1 MNTENK
7 DDLGFIGLLKSFP
20 RPFWVASAMELF
32 ERWAWYGLF
41 AVLALY
47 LTGSTD
53 EGGLGFT
60 HIEKGEIMSYV
71 TSILYLLPI
80 FTGAIADKIGY
91 KRALIIAYILLGTGY
106 YFMGEV
112 TSFTNVFLVF
122 LWVAIGAAM
131 FKPVASAIVT
141 KSTDERNSSFGFGV
155 FYMMVNIGGF
165 FGPLFSAKLRDE
177 YGWKIVFIMA
187 ASAIAVNMILV
198 LFFFKEPHRE
208 KNEESFGKTIG
219 KSLKNIWEALS
230 DMKLTLLLLIMVG
243 FWLMFNQ
250 LFYTLPTFI
259 EDWVNTKPLGEFLDK
274 ASFIPQF
281 FADFFKNKEG
291 GVNPEMIVNLD
302 AFFIVV
308 FQMIISTIILKWK
321 PINAMMTGI
330 LIAIIG
336 IALSFYTNNVFY
348 TIFGIFIFAIG
359 EMTSNPKFSDYI
371 AKISPKGKEALYM
384 GTYFL
389 PISLANLLTKW
400 ITGDLY
406 EKYADKISLLKR
418 LLAEKGIQIKEIGT
432 PLSKQEF
439 IEKLQALKAVNLEEA
454 LKFIPPTD
462 QIENWKPVIKQIKEN
477 ALMPGTENVVIS
489 GEFSKNDFIAE
500 AAQKLGMSVNE
511 LTQYLWETYHPGQI
525 WYVIAGIGLIT
536 IVGLVIYDRVIA
548 ARAKKQRA

>member
-1 MNTENK
+1 MNNNK
-7 DDLGFIGLLKSFP
+7 EELGFVGLLKSFP

-53 EGGLGFT
+53 EGALGFN
-60 HIEKGEIMSYV
+60 HIQKGEIMSYV
-71 TSILYLLPI
+71 TFILYLLPI
-80 FTGAIADKIGY
+80 ITGAIADKIGY
-91 KRALIIAYILLGTGY
+91 KLSLIIAYTLLGTGY

-112 TSFTNVFLVF
+112 TSYTAVFLVF
-122 LWVAIGAAM
+122 LWVAVGAAM

-141 KSTDERNSSFGFGV
+141 KSTDKRNSSFGFGV

-165 FGPLFSAKLRDE
+165 FGPLFSAKLRDH

-187 ASAIAVNMILV
+187 ASAIAVNMLLV
-198 LFFFKEPHRE
+198 LFVFKEPNRE
-208 KNEESFGKTIG
+208 KNNESFGETIS
-219 KSLKNIWEALS
+219 KSVKNIIEALS
-230 DMKLTLLLLIMVG
+230 DMKLTILLVIMIG

-259 EDWVNTKPLGEFLDK
+259 EDWVNTKPLGEFLDN
-274 ASFIPQF
+274 ASFVPQF

-308 FQMIISTIILKWK
+308 FQMLISTIILKWK
-321 PINAMMTGI
+321 AINAMMSGI

-389 PISLANLLTKW
+389 PIALANLLTKW

-406 EKYADKISLLKR
+406 EKYADKVSLLEKT
-418 LLAEKGIQIKEIGT
+418 LSDKGIKLPEVGSA
-432 PLSKQEF
+432 LSKQEF
-439 IEKLQALKAVNLEEA
+439 IDKLHALKSINVEEV
-454 LKFIPPTD
+454 LKFVPPED
-462 QIENWKPVIKQIKEN
+462 KIENWKPVVTQIKNYAKEHGVEN
-477 ALMPGTENVVIS
+477 LSLS
-489 GEFSKNDFIAE
+489 GEFSKNDLIHK
-500 AAQKLGMSVNE
+500 AADAMNMTPDQ
-511 LTQYLWETYHPGQI
+511 LTQYLWDTYHPGQI

-536 IVGLVIYDRVIA
+536 IVGLVIYDRVVA
-548 ARAKKQRA
+548 AKAKTDQLT

>member
-1 MNTENK
+1 MNKKEE
-7 DDLGFIGLLKSFP
+7 LGFVGLIKSFT

-53 EGGLGFT
+53 EGALGFT
-60 HIEKGEIMSYV
+60 HIQKGEIMSYV
-71 TSILYLLPI
+71 TFILYLLPI
-80 FTGAIADKIGY
+80 ITGAVADKIGY
-91 KRALIIAYILLGTGY
+91 KLSLLIAYIILATGY
-106 YFMGEV
+106 YFMGTV
-112 TSFTNVFLVF
+112 TSYNAVFLVF

-165 FGPLFSAKLRDE
+165 FGPLFSAKLRDQF
-177 YGWKIVFIMA
+177 GWKIVFIMA
-187 ASAIAVNMILV
+187 ASAIVVNLIV
-198 LFFFKEPHRE
+198 LLLFFKEPNRE
-208 KNEESFGKTIG
+208 KNEESFGETI
-219 KSLKNIWEALS
+219 KRSFSNIMEALA
-230 DMKLTLLLLIMVG
+230 DMKLTLLLLIMIG

-259 EDWVNTKPLGEFLDK
+259 EDWVNTKPLGEFMDK
-274 ASFIPQF
+274 AAFIPQW

-321 PINAMMTGI
+321 PISAMMSGI

-348 TIFGIFIFAIG
+348 TIFGILIFAIG

-389 PISLANLLTKW
+389 PIAFANLLTKW

-406 EKYADKISLLKR
+406 EKFADKVSLIKR
-418 LLAEKGIQIKEIGT
+418 LAQEKGLQLTEIGT
-432 PLSKQEF
+432 PLSKEEF
-439 IEKLQALKAVNLEEA
+439 IEKLHALKAINIEEV
-454 LKFIPPTD
+454 LKFVPTQEKITD
-462 QIENWKPVIKQIKEN
+462 WKPVVTQIKEYAKQN
-477 ALMPGTENVVIS
+477 NIENLS
-489 GEFSKNDFIAE
+489 LTGEFSKNDLIHQ
-500 AAQKLGMSVNE
+500 AATQLNMTPDQ
-511 LTQYLWETYHPGQI
+511 LTQYLWDTYHPSQI

-536 IVGLVIYDRVIA
+536 IVGLVVYDRVIA
-548 ARAKKQRA
+548 AKAKKAL

>member
-1 MNTENK
+1 MNKQEN
-7 DDLGFIGLLKSFP
+7 LGFIKLIKSFN
-20 RPFWVASAMELF
+20 RPFWIASIMELF

-53 EGGLGFT
+53 EGALGFS

-71 TSILYLLPI
+71 TFILYLLPI
-80 FTGAIADKIGY
+80 ITGAISDKIGY
-91 KRALIIAYILLGTGY
+91 KLSLIIAYVILGTGY

-112 TSFTNVFLVF
+112 TSYTAVFLVF

-141 KSTDERNSSFGFGV
+141 KSTTSTNSSFGFGV

-165 FGPLFSAKLRDE
+165 FGPLFSAKLRDAF
-177 YGWKIVFIMA
+177 GWKIVFIMA
-187 ASAIAVNMILV
+187 ASAIAVNLIVLL
-198 LFFFKEPHRE
+198 LFFEEPNRE
-208 KNEESFGKTIG
+208 KNND
-219 KSLKNIWEALS
+219 SLKETVNKSIKNIVEALS
-230 DMKLTLLLLIMVG
+230 DMKLTLLLIIMVG

-259 EDWVNTKPLGEFLDK
+259 EDWVNTKPLGQLLDNS
-274 ASFIPQF
+274 AFIPQF

-302 AFFIVV
+302 AFFIVI

-321 PINAMMTGI
+321 PVNAMMTGI
-330 LIAIIG
+330 FIAIIG

-348 TIFGIFIFAIG
+348 TIFGILIFAIG

-389 PISLANLLTKW
+389 PISVANLLTKW

-406 EKYADKISLLKR
+406 EKYADKTKLLQIELEK
-418 LLAEKGIQIKEIGT
+418 KGIEIQEIGT
-432 PLSKQEF
+432 PLTKEQF
-439 IEKLQALKAVNLEEA
+439 VEKLEKLNLPNFDEIIK
-454 LKFIPPTD
+454 LIPQDD
-462 QIENWKPVIKQIKEN
+462 QIANWKPIIKNMKEAVAQN
-477 ALMPGTENVVIS
+477 GNTSFTIN
-489 GEFSKNDFIAE
+489 GDFSKNDYIMHAAE
-500 AAQKLGMSVNE
+500 KLNMTPDQ
-511 LTQYLWETYHPGQI
+511 LTQYLWDTYHPGSI
-525 WYVIAGIGLIT
+525 WYIIAGIGMIT

-548 ARAKKQRA
+548 AKAKKALN

>member
-1 MNTENK
+1 MNKKEE
-7 DDLGFIGLLKSFP
+7 LGFTGLLKSFP

-53 EGGLGFT
+53 EGALGFS

-71 TSILYLLPI
+71 TAILYLLPI
-80 FTGAIADKIGY
+80 ITGAIADKIGY
-91 KRALIIAYILLGTGY
+91 KLSLIIAYVILGTGY

-112 TSFTNVFLVF
+112 TSYTSVFLVF
-122 LWVAIGAAM
+122 LWVAVGAAM

-165 FGPLFSAKLRDE
+165 FGPLFSAKLRDQF
-177 YGWKIVFIMA
+177 GWKIVFIMA
-187 ASAIAVNMILV
+187 ASAIAINLLLV
-198 LFFFKEPHRE
+198 LFVFKEPNRE
-208 KNEESFGKTIG
+208 KNTDSLSETISKSF
-219 KSLKNIWEALS
+219 KNIWEALS
-230 DMKLTLLLLIMVG
+230 DMKLTILLIIMIG

-259 EDWVNTKPLGEFLDK
+259 EDWVNTKPLGEWMDK
-274 ASFIPQF
+274 APYIPQW
-281 FADFFKNKEG
+281 FANFFKNKEG

-308 FQMIISTIILKWK
+308 FQMLISTIILKWK
-321 PINAMMTGI
+321 AISAMMSGI

-348 TIFGIFIFAIG
+348 TILGILVFAIG

-389 PISLANLLTKW
+389 PISAANLLTKW

-406 EKYADKISLLKR
+406 EKYADKVSIIGRELTS
-418 LLAEKGIQIKEIGT
+418 KGIDFIKVGT
-432 PLSKQEF
+432 PLTKEQF
-439 IEKLQALKAVNLEEA
+439 IEKVQLLKGLNIEEV
-454 LKFIPPTD
+454 LKFIPSQEKIKDWSP
-462 QIENWKPVIKQIKEN
+462 IVKQIKTYAKNHNLEN
-477 ALMPGTENVVIS
+477 IS
-489 GEFSKNDFIAE
+489 LSGKYSKNDLLID
-500 AAQKLGMSVNE
+500 AADKLNMTPDQ
-511 LTQYLWETYHPGQI
+511 LTQYLWEQYHPSQI
-525 WYVIAGIGLIT
+525 WYYIAGIGLIT
-536 IVGLVIYDRVIA
+536 IVGLVIYDRVVA
-548 ARAKKQRA
+548 SRAKKQIAA

>member
-1 MNTENK
+1 MNNNK
-7 DDLGFIGLLKSFP
+7 EELGFVGLLKSFP

-53 EGGLGFT
+53 EGALGFN
-60 HIEKGEIMSYV
+60 HIQKGEIMSYV
-71 TSILYLLPI
+71 TFILYLLPI
-80 FTGAIADKIGY
+80 ITGAIADKIGY
-91 KRALIIAYILLGTGY
+91 KLSLIIAYTLLGTGY

-112 TSFTNVFLVF
+112 TSYTAVFLVF
-122 LWVAIGAAM
+122 LWVAVGAAM

-141 KSTDERNSSFGFGV
+141 KSTDKRNSSFGFGV

-165 FGPLFSAKLRDE
+165 FGPLFSAKLRDH

-187 ASAIAVNMILV
+187 ASAIAVNMLLV
-198 LFFFKEPHRE
+198 LFVFKEPNRE
-208 KNEESFGKTIG
+208 KNNESFGETIS
-219 KSLKNIWEALS
+219 KSVKNIIEALS
-230 DMKLTLLLLIMVG
+230 DMKLTILLVIMIG

-259 EDWVNTKPLGEFLDK
+259 EDWVNTKPLGEFLDN
-274 ASFIPQF
+274 ASFVPQF

-308 FQMIISTIILKWK
+308 FQMLISTIILKWK
-321 PINAMMTGI
+321 AINAMMSGI

-389 PISLANLLTKW
+389 PIALANLLTKW

-406 EKYADKISLLKR
+406 EKYADKVSLLEKT
-418 LLAEKGIQIKEIGT
+418 LSDKGIKLPEVGSA
-432 PLSKQEF
+432 LSKQEF
-439 IEKLQALKAVNLEEA
+439 IDKLHALKSINVEEV
-454 LKFIPPTD
+454 LKFVPPED
-462 QIENWKPVIKQIKEN
+462 KIENWKPVVTQIKNYAKEHGIEN
-477 ALMPGTENVVIS
+477 LSLS
-489 GEFSKNDFIAE
+489 GEFSKNDLIHK
-500 AAQKLGMSVNE
+500 AADAMNMTPDQ
-511 LTQYLWETYHPGQI
+511 LTQYLWDTYHPGQI

-536 IVGLVIYDRVIA
+536 IVGLVIYDRVVA
-548 ARAKKQRA
+548 AKAKTDQLT

>member
-1 MNTENK
+1 MNKKEN
-7 DDLGFIGLLKSFP
+7 LGFIGLLKSFP

-53 EGGLGFT
+53 DGALGFN
-60 HIEKGEIMSYV
+60 HIQKGEIMSYV
-71 TSILYLLPI
+71 TFILYLLPI
-80 FTGAIADKIGY
+80 ITGAIADKIGY
-91 KRALIIAYILLGTGY
+91 KKSLIIAYTLLGTGY
-106 YFMGEV
+106 YFMGTV
-112 TSFTNVFLVF
+112 TSYTAVFLVF
-122 LWVAIGAAM
+122 LWVAVGAAM
-131 FKPVASAIVT
+131 FKPIASAIVT

-165 FGPLFSAKLRDE
+165 FGPLFSAKLRDAF
-177 YGWKIVFIMA
+177 GWKIVFIMA
-187 ASAIAVNMILV
+187 ASSIAVNMLLV
-198 LFFFKEPHRE
+198 IFLFKEPNRE
-208 KNEESFGKTIG
+208 KNTDSIMQSIKRSF
-219 KSLKNIWEALS
+219 KNIAEALS
-230 DMKLTLLLLIMVG
+230 DMKLTLLLIIMIG

-274 ASFIPQF
+274 AALVPHW
-281 FADFFKNKEG
+281 FAEFFKNKEG

-321 PINAMMTGI
+321 PINAMMSGI

-348 TIFGIFIFAIG
+348 TILGIFIFAIG

-389 PISLANLLTKW
+389 PIAFANLLTKW

-406 EKYADKISLLKR
+406 EKYADKISLLER
-418 LLAEKGIQIKEIGT
+418 LLKEKGIQLPEVGS
-432 PLSKQEF
+432 PLSKEMF
-439 IEKLQALKAVNLEEA
+439 IQKLQTLQAINVEHVV
-454 LKFIPPTD
+454 KFIPPKEK
-462 QIENWKPVIKQIKEN
+462 IEDWGPIVKQIKDYAKQNGVEN
-477 ALMPGTENVVIS
+477 LPLS
-489 GEFSKNDFIAE
+489 GEFSKTDLIHKAAE
-500 AAQKLGMSVNE
+500 SLNMTPDQ
-511 LTQYLWETYHPGQI
+511 LTQYLWDTYHPSQI
-525 WYVIAGIGLIT
+525 WYIIAGIGLIT

-548 ARAKKQRA
+548 AKAKKTTIV

>member
-1 MNTENK
+1 MNNNK
-7 DDLGFIGLLKSFP
+7 EELGFVGLLKSFP

-53 EGGLGFT
+53 EGALGFT

-71 TSILYLLPI
+71 TFILYLLPI
-80 FTGAIADKIGY
+80 ITGAIADKIGY
-91 KRALIIAYILLGTGY
+91 KLSLIIAYTLLGTGY

-112 TSFTNVFLVF
+112 TSYTAVFLVF
-122 LWVAIGAAM
+122 LWVAVGAAM

-155 FYMMVNIGGF
+155 FYMMVNVGGF
-165 FGPLFSAKLRDE
+165 FGPLFSAKLRDQ

-198 LFFFKEPHRE
+198 LFLFKEPNRE
-208 KNEESFGKTIG
+208 KNDESFGETI
-219 KSLKNIWEALS
+219 KRSLKNIVEALS

-274 ASFIPQF
+274 AALVPQW

-308 FQMIISTIILKWK
+308 FQMLISTIILKWK

-406 EKYADKISLLKR
+406 EKFADKTSLLQRELIK
-418 LLAEKGIQIKEIGT
+418 KGIELPEVGT

-439 IEKLQALKAVNLEEA
+439 IDKLYTLKSINIEEV
-454 LKFIPPTD
+454 LKFIPPED
-462 QIENWKPVIKQIKEN
+462 KVENWKPVVSQIKEY
-477 ALMPGTENVVIS
+477 AKQHGIENLNIS
-489 GEFSKNDFIAE
+489 GEFSKNDLIQKAAE
-500 AAQKLGMSVNE
+500 NMHMTPDQ
-511 LTQYLWETYHPGQI
+511 LTQYLWETYHPGNI
-525 WYVIAGIGLIT
+525 WYIIAGIGLIT

-548 ARAKKQRA
+548 AKAKKDLAA

>member
-1 MNTENK
+1 MNKQEN
-7 DDLGFIGLLKSFP
+7 LGFIKLIKSFNQ
-20 RPFWVASAMELF
+20 PFWIASIMELF

-53 EGGLGFT
+53 EGALGFS

-71 TSILYLLPI
+71 TFILYLLPI
-80 FTGAIADKIGY
+80 ITGAISDKIGY
-91 KRALIIAYILLGTGY
+91 KLSLIIAYVILGTGY

-112 TSFTNVFLVF
+112 TSYTAVFLVF

-141 KSTDERNSSFGFGV
+141 KSTTSTNSSFGFGV

-165 FGPLFSAKLRDE
+165 FGPLFSAKLRDAF
-177 YGWKIVFIMA
+177 GWKIVFIMA
-187 ASAIAVNMILV
+187 ASAIAVNLIVLL
-198 LFFFKEPHRE
+198 LFFEEPNRE
-208 KNEESFGKTIG
+208 KNND
-219 KSLKNIWEALS
+219 SLKETVNKSVKNIVEALS
-230 DMKLTLLLLIMVG
+230 DMKLTLLLIIMVG

-259 EDWVNTKPLGEFLDK
+259 EDWVNTKPLGQLLDNS
-274 ASFIPQF
+274 AFVPQF

-302 AFFIVV
+302 AFFIII

-321 PINAMMTGI
+321 PVNAMMTGI
-330 LIAIIG
+330 FIAIIG

-348 TIFGIFIFAIG
+348 TIFGILIFAIG

-389 PISLANLLTKW
+389 PISVANLLTKW

-406 EKYADKISLLKR
+406 EKYTDKTKLLQIELEK
-418 LLAEKGIQIKEIGT
+418 KGIEIQEIGT
-432 PLSKQEF
+432 PLTKEQF
-439 IEKLQALKAVNLEEA
+439 VEKLEKLHLPNFDEIIKL
-454 LKFIPPTD
+454 IPQED
-462 QIENWKPVIKQIKEN
+462 QITNWKPIIKNMKEAVAQN
-477 ALMPGTENVVIS
+477 GNTSFTIS
-489 GEFSKNDFIAE
+489 GDFSKNDYVMHAAE
-500 AAQKLGMSVNE
+500 KLNMTPDQ
-511 LTQYLWETYHPGQI
+511 LTQYLWDTYHPGSI
-525 WYVIAGIGLIT
+525 WYIIAGIGMIT

-548 ARAKKQRA
+548 AKAKKALN

>member
-1 MNTENK
+1 MNKQEN
-7 DDLGFIGLLKSFP
+7 LGFIKLIKSFN
-20 RPFWVASAMELF
+20 RPFWIASIMELF

-53 EGGLGFT
+53 EGALGFS

-71 TSILYLLPI
+71 TFILYLLPI
-80 FTGAIADKIGY
+80 ITGAISDKIGY
-91 KRALIIAYILLGTGY
+91 KLSLIIAYVILGTGY

-112 TSFTNVFLVF
+112 TSYTAVFLVF

-141 KSTDERNSSFGFGV
+141 KSTTSTNSSFGFGV

-165 FGPLFSAKLRDE
+165 FGPLFSAKLRDAF
-177 YGWKIVFIMA
+177 GWKIVFIMA
-187 ASAIAVNMILV
+187 ASAIAVNLIVLL
-198 LFFFKEPHRE
+198 LFFEEPNRE
-208 KNEESFGKTIG
+208 KNND
-219 KSLKNIWEALS
+219 SLKETVNKSIKNIVEALS
-230 DMKLTLLLLIMVG
+230 DMKLTLLLIIMVG

-259 EDWVNTKPLGEFLDK
+259 EDWVNTKPLGQLLDNS
-274 ASFIPQF
+274 AFIPQF

-302 AFFIVV
+302 AFFIVI

-321 PINAMMTGI
+321 PVNAMMTGI
-330 LIAIIG
+330 FIAIIG

-348 TIFGIFIFAIG
+348 TIFGILIFAIG

-389 PISLANLLTKW
+389 PISVANLLTKW

-406 EKYADKISLLKR
+406 EKYADKTKLLQIELGK
-418 LLAEKGIQIKEIGT
+418 KGIEIQEIGT
-432 PLSKQEF
+432 PLTKEQF
-439 IEKLQALKAVNLEEA
+439 VEKLEKLNLPNFDEIIK
-454 LKFIPPTD
+454 LIPQDD
-462 QIENWKPVIKQIKEN
+462 QIANWKPIIKNMKEAVAQN
-477 ALMPGTENVVIS
+477 GNTSFTIN
-489 GEFSKNDFIAE
+489 GDFSKNDYIMHAAE
-500 AAQKLGMSVNE
+500 KLNMTPDQ
-511 LTQYLWETYHPGQI
+511 LTQYLWDTYHPGSI
-525 WYVIAGIGLIT
+525 WYIIAGIGMIT

-548 ARAKKQRA
+548 AKAKKALN

>member
-1 MNTENK
+1 MENK
-7 DDLGFIGLLKSFP
+7 KELGFIGLLKSFP
-20 RPFWVASAMELF
+20 KPFWIASAMELF

-53 EGGLGFT
+53 TGALGFSHT
-60 HIEKGEIMSYV
+60 EKGEIMSYV
-71 TSILYLLPI
+71 TGILYLLPI
-80 FTGAIADKIGY
+80 ITGAIADKIGY
-91 KRALIIAYILLGTGY
+91 KLSLIIAYFLLGTGY

-112 TSFTNVFLVF
+112 TSYWPVFLMF
-122 LWVAIGAAM
+122 LWVALGAAM

-165 FGPLFSAKLRDE
+165 FGPLFSAKLRDT

-187 ASAIAVNMILV
+187 ASAIAVNMLLV
-198 LFFFKEPHRE
+198 LFFFKEPKRE
-208 KNEESFGKTIG
+208 KSNESFGEMIKR
-219 KSLKNIWEALS
+219 SLLNIKEALA
-230 DMKLTLLLLIMVG
+230 DMKLTLLLIIMIG

-259 EDWVNTKPLGEFLDK
+259 EDWVDTRPIYDFFHKYLPPIAEFL
-274 ASFIPQF
+274 
-281 FADFFKNKEG
+281 KNKEG
-291 GVNPEMIVNLD
+291 GINPEMVVNLD

-308 FQMIISTIILKWK
+308 FQMIVSTIILKWR

-330 LIAIIG
+330 FIAIIG
-336 IALSFYTNNVFY
+336 IALSFYTNNGLY
-348 TIFGIFIFAIG
+348 TVLGIFIFAIG

-389 PISLANLLTKW
+389 PISAANFLTKL

-406 EKYADKISLLKR
+406 EKYADKVSLLKR
-418 LLAEKGIQIKEIGT
+418 LLQEKGIHIKEIGT

-439 IEKLQALKAVNLEEA
+439 IDKLYTINSIHLEEA
-454 LKFIPPTD
+454 LKIIPPID
-462 QIENWKPVIKQIKEN
+462 SIKDWGPIIKQIKEQ
-477 ALMPGTENVVIS
+477 ALVPGAENVVIS
-489 GEFSKNDFIAE
+489 GVYSKNDFIAE
-500 AAQKLGMSVNE
+500 AAKQLGMSVNE
-511 LTQYLWETYHPGQI
+511 LTQYLWETYHPGNI
-525 WYVIAGIGLIT
+525 WYIIAGIGLIT
-536 IVGLVIYDRVIA
+536 ILGLVVYDRVIA
-548 ARAKKQRA
+548 SKAKKAA

>member
-1 MNTENK
+1 MNNNK
-7 DDLGFIGLLKSFP
+7 KELGFVGLLKSFP

-53 EGGLGFT
+53 EGALGFT

-71 TSILYLLPI
+71 TFILYLLPI
-80 FTGAIADKIGY
+80 ITGAIADKIGY
-91 KRALIIAYILLGTGY
+91 KLSLIIAYTLLGTGY

-112 TSFTNVFLVF
+112 TSYTAVFLVF
-122 LWVAIGAAM
+122 LWVAVGAAM

-141 KSTDERNSSFGFGV
+141 KSTDKRNSSFGFGV

-165 FGPLFSAKLRDE
+165 FGPLFSAKLRDQ

-187 ASAIAVNMILV
+187 ASAIAVNMLLV
-198 LFFFKEPHRE
+198 LFVFKEPYRE
-208 KNEESFGKTIG
+208 KNNESFGETI
-219 KSLKNIWEALS
+219 KRSLKNIVEALS

-259 EDWVNTKPLGEFLDK
+259 EDWVNTKPLGEFLDN
-274 ASFIPQF
+274 ASFVPQF

-308 FQMIISTIILKWK
+308 FQMLISTIILKWK
-321 PINAMMTGI
+321 AINAMMSGI

-389 PISLANLLTKW
+389 PIALANLLTKW

-406 EKYADKISLLKR
+406 EKYADKVSLLEKT
-418 LLAEKGIQIKEIGT
+418 LSDKGIKMPEVGSA
-432 PLSKQEF
+432 LSKQEF
-439 IEKLQALKAVNLEEA
+439 IDKLHTLKSINVEEV
-454 LKFIPPTD
+454 LKFIPPEEK
-462 QIENWKPVIKQIKEN
+462 IENWKPVVTQIKNYAKEHGVEN
-477 ALMPGTENVVIS
+477 LNLS
-489 GEFSKNDFIAE
+489 GEFSKNDLIHK
-500 AAQKLGMSVNE
+500 AADALNMTPDQ
-511 LTQYLWETYHPGQI
+511 LTQYLWDTYHPSQI

-548 ARAKKQRA
+548 AKAKKNIAA